1 MDRQEDHDYFL
12 QQQPRVEE
20 PLRTIR
26 AIHLGHIT
34 LADLEELSQQ
44 LGRMAMAER
53 TSGAAVP

>member
-12 QQQPRVEE
+12 QQRPRVEE

-26 AIHLGHIT
+26 AVHLGHIT
-34 LADLEELSQQ
+34 LADLEEFSQQ

-53 TSGAAVP
+53 TSGAVVP